1 MQDTPC
7 LRKVLDATH
16 GLKQAVGDETPIIGV
31 VMSPF
36 SLPVMQMGFPKYLEL
51 LFEQPELFQR
61 LMAVNQAFCIEW
73 ANAQLAA
80 GATAITYF
88 DPVSSTTNIAR
99 EQYLQTGLPIA
110 KATLAGIK
118 GPVATH
124 FASGR
129 CLPLVDD
136 VATTGSAVVSSSYLE
151 DLATTKRA
159 CKGKLTVL
167 GNLNG
172 IEMRRWSPQQ
182 AEQAVKN
189 AIAAAAPGGGYI
201 LADNHGEIPWQVPDE
216 VITAISDAVH
226 HWGRYPLDWLEQH
239 E

>member
-1 MQDTPC
+1 
-7 LRKVLDATH
+7 
-16 GLKQAVGDETPIIGV
+16 V

-61 LMAVNQAFCIEW
+61 LMAVNQTFCIEW